1 MAHARCHPAAVRAAL
16 IPLSALTL
24 VGLAARPGPLPAA
37 DKAVLSGK
45 EIFQRTL
52 KSMVWIVHR
61 VELSNGR
68 VALATGSGS
77 LIDVPRRLVLTN
89 YHVVGNESDVT
100 LFFPQFE
107 KGRLIATKEHYEQQF
122 LGGAGLKG
130 KVLARDPKRDLALVE
145 LKSLPAGAVAIP
157 LAKEGVGPG
166 ETVHSIGNPAA
177 SDALWA
183 YTRGEVKTT
192 YRKSWDVAEP
202 IEQRLYHFEAQ
213 VVETTSPINP
223 GDSGGPLLNDHGELV
238 AVTQGAVKAQ
248 GTISYFIDVSEVRGL
263 LAAKKLRIAGGP
275 AAAAGGPAEPKAEA
289 KEEPKADPKAAAAAK
304 ADKEEREAA
313 NKLAF
318 AREFVRDRPERA
330 RDRLEEIVKN
340 YPNTRAAKE
349 AKELLANLRR

>member
-1 MAHARCHPAAVRAAL
+1 MFRPRRLFTVLAVAL
-16 IPLSALTL
+16 L
-24 VGLAARPGPLPAA
+24 GLAAAPAA
-37 DKAVLSGK
+37 DKGVLTGK

-52 KSMVWIVHR
+52 RSAVWIAHAFEV
-61 VELSNGR
+61 NGQMG
-68 VALATGSGS
+68 LASGSGS
-77 LIDVPRRLVLTN
+77 LIDVPGRLVLTN
-89 YHVVGNESDVT
+89 YHVVGNKRKVSV
-100 LFFPQFE
+100 FFPQFD
-107 KGRLIATKEHYEQQF
+107 KAGKLIAAKDHYLKQF
-122 LGGAGLKG
+122 EADRGLEG
-130 KVLARDPKRDLALVE
+130 RVIARDPRRDLALIE
-145 LKSLPAGAVAIP
+145 LKSLPPGTTAVA
-157 LAKEGVGPG
+157 LAREGVGPG
-166 ETVHSIGNPAA
+166 ETVHSIGSPAA

-183 YTRGEVKTT
+183 YTRSEVKTT

-275 AAAAGGPAEPKAEA
+275 AAVAGGPAEPKAEA

-340 YPNTRAAKE
+340 YPNTRAARE